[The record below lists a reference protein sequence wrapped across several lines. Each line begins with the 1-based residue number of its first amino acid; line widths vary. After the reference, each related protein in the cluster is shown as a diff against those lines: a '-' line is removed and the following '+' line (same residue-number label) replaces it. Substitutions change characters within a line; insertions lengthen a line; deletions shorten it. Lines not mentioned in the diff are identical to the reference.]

1 MPKPAVPVVDDD
13 PVVVNDLEP
22 VTTPEPVEEI
32 DLNAKPPV
40 EPTAEE
46 KLAAKVKEDIGRLY
60 AGKLAQVE
68 NRLKGSQRINTTLQ
82 QKISVLEQRVNQP
95 IASLPPQ
102 RVPGQHPRAAEL
114 QAQVD
119 AGQWIPAVGEVAEE
133 RAEVVAQRVLQRHL
147 QEQQGQ
153 QVRAA
158 QEQLVSRAVALVVQ
172 KYPDLDPDMGNSDS
186 DVARAYAAVFN
197 EDPSLYNSPYGPE
210 IAMYRM
216 EQALTSAQHGQVS
229 AETARQQRLGQT
241 GLAPARPVPS
251 TGKVT
256 IDREEKEFID
266 YHGIDPKVYAKM
278 KQSLAQQGGVEV

>member
-1 MPKPAVPVVDDD
+1 MPKPAVPVVEDD
-13 PVVVNDLEP
+13 PVVVNDPEP

-32 DLNAKPPV
+32 DLNATTPT
-40 EPTAEE
+40 ESTAEE
-46 KLAAKVKEDIGRLY
+46 KIAAKVKEDVERLY
-60 AGKLAQVE
+60 TGKLSQVE
-68 NRLKGSQRINTTLQ
+68 NRLKGAQRINTTLQ
-82 QKISVLEQRVNQP
+82 QKISGFEQRVNQ
-95 IASLPPQ
+95 ASQPVLSPG
-102 RVPGQHPRAAEL
+102 VPGQHPRSVEL
-114 QAQVD
+114 QARVD
-119 AGQWIPAVGEVAEE
+119 AGQWIPAVGDIAEE
-133 RAEVVAQRVLQRHL
+133 RAEVVAERVLQRHL
-147 QEQQGQ
+147 QAQ
-153 QVRAA
+153 QVQQARIA
-158 QEQLVSRAVALVVQ
+158 QDQLVARSVSLVVQ
-172 KYPDLDPDMGNSDS
+172 KYPDLDPDGGNSDS